1 MDLVNKQI
9 TAETIE
15 RQREILTRL
24 LEAENAMRERELDN
38 EREGETAREY
48 ERVLPETFEEYFKAK
63 EKEVELLKTVPPKLY
78 PYYKKEVNEYFKR
91 IGNQNFD

>member
-1 MDLVNKQI
+1 
-9 TAETIE
+9 
-15 RQREILTRL
+15 
-24 LEAENAMRERELDN
+24 MRERELDN
-38 EREGETAREY
+38 KREGEAATDY
-48 ERVLPETFEEYFKAK
+48 ENTVPKAFEDYFKAK